1 MGQLG
6 HNIGSHGKDHDI
18 RMDLLL
24 SPDEDPVV
32 KYEWLALLDVAQG
45 GHVKHHPVHVVGVA
59 AHLGGGALGFYWS
72 LVEFN
77 WNCA

>member
-1 MGQLG
+1 MYVEWVTM
-6 HNIGSHGKDHDI
+6 KKKKP
-18 RMDLLL
+18 DL
-24 SPDEDPVV
+24 PDEDPVV